1 MQETAKEQES
11 LVVKNQR
18 AEEYSSSKKNISH
31 VIEGRRGGPEK
42 VSWKQ
47 EKWSAR
53 GRQEIH
59 EIEKLGFW

>member
-31 VIEGRRGGPEK
+31 VIEGRRGNPEK

-53 GRQEIH
+53 GR
-59 EIEKLGFW
+59 